1 MTASAPLRHAI
12 GLTTACLLVGV
23 PALALSRF
31 VPLRHEI
38 RLASAGAATVPTAV
52 ELNGRGEITAAGR
65 VRHRF
70 VRLRVTDAAA
80 ATAQNEIQLAVVTS
94 GGPPALLGGEL
105 TIADDCHYA
114 VDAVPKMPRD
124 GFVVFRR
131 SSPCALPAGTVPG
144 MLRLTTQGGARVLM
158 RALSSPGAG
167 PHAGL
172 LVVDD
177 PDVQAHVNGA
187 ALVGDLVV
195 HDQLPPMR
203 RLVLLAYAWQASSA
217 RVWNWLLPVLL
228 GACVYLAIAFG
239 DLLTAAPDRRW
250 RRALA
255 STALTFSVCVSYAL
269 VTPPFQA
276 PDEPN
281 HFLGF
286 AKLTH
291 QPDLFTATYALGH
304 LGHVDRLRFDPTQVL
319 RPYDVGR
326 PSTGYLE
333 VWATPLP
340 ERTGLAWIWRACGAV
355 LSGHSVQAQLFSLRV
370 FGALWTSLAVGLVV
384 LTLRPGFMDR
394 SPAVLPALTLV
405 PMVPFLA
412 MAFSNH
418 AWLLGGYVLLA
429 GAATALL
436 LDSDQDHVWPATL
449 LSAGIGIVVLGGHA
463 AWPIAPMVLAV
474 IAAARIRA
482 LQHVRLAQA
491 RFWIPLAAVVPLTLA
506 LSGHDYV
513 AASIQRVRLPYA
525 ALIVPLVAL
534 GAVGIAVPVE
544 RWLHAFVSLRGA
556 LSRPAT
562 GIARSFAAVVTTV
575 IATTMVWSFFTVLP
589 RVPYVTVSDR
599 SSVRE
604 YLGDV
609 LLSAVTFFRGRYHD
623 FLLSTSFWAAF
634 GWLDT
639 RPAGL
644 DTLFVTAS
652 ACLVVAAA
660 WRFATAATVAS
671 MLRAGVLLAGFV
683 AALLC
688 YAAMTMLLSPDLHGR
703 FLVGLYLIALVGTY
717 GVALRLRGPAD
728 TARPLITSL
737 TYVAWGAAHGYSL
750 YTIVTRYF

>member
-1 MTASAPLRHAI
+1 VIASAPLRHAI
-12 GLTTACLLVGV
+12 GLIAACLLVGV

-38 RLASAGAATVPTAV
+38 RLASAGPATVSTAV

-65 VRHRF
+65 VRHRY

-80 ATAQNEIQLAVVTS
+80 ATAQNEIQLLMMTS

-114 VDAVPKMPRD
+114 VDVVPTVPRY
-124 GFVVFRR
+124 GFLVFRR
-131 SSPCALPAGTVPG
+131 SSPCAPPAGTASG
-144 MLRLTTQGGARVLM
+144 MLRLTTQGGARVLV

-167 PHAGL
+167 PKPGL

-177 PDVQAHVNGA
+177 PDVQSPVNGA
-187 ALVGDLVV
+187 ALVGDFVV

-203 RLVLLAYAWQASSA
+203 RLALLAYAWQATSV

-228 GACVYLAIAFG
+228 GACVYLAIALG
-239 DLLTAAPDRRW
+239 DLLTAAPGHRW

-255 STALTFSVCVSYAL
+255 SSALIFSVCVSYAL

-291 QPDLFTATYALGH
+291 QPELFTATYALGH
-304 LGHVDRLRFDPTQVL
+304 LGHVDRIRFDPTQIL

-326 PSTGYLE
+326 PSTGFLE

-340 ERTGLAWIWRACGAV
+340 ERTGLAWLWRACGAL

-370 FGALWTSLAVGLVV
+370 IGALWTSLAVGLVV
-384 LTLRPGFMDR
+384 LMLRPGFMDR
-394 SPAVLPALTLV
+394 FPAVLPALTLV

-412 MAFSNH
+412 VAFSNH
-418 AWLLGGYVLLA
+418 VWLLGGYVLLA

-436 LDSDQDHVWPATL
+436 LDSDRDDVWPAAL

-463 AWPIAPMVLAV
+463 AWPLAPMVLAI
-474 IAAARIRA
+474 IAAARIGA

-491 RFWIPLAAVVPLTLA
+491 RFWIPVAAVVPLTLA
-506 LSGHDYV
+506 LSGREYAGV
-513 AASIQRVRLPYA
+513 SMLSTRLAHP
-525 ALIVPLVAL
+525 ALIVALVAL
-534 GAVGIAVPVE
+534 AAVGIAVAVE
-544 RWLHAFVSLRGA
+544 RRLHASVSLRGV
-556 LSRPAT
+556 LSRRTT
-562 GIARSFAAVVTTV
+562 GVARSFAAVVTAA
-575 IATTMVWSFFTVLP
+575 IATTMVWSLFTVLP
-589 RVPYVTVSDR
+589 RVPYVNTRDR
-599 SSVRE
+599 PSVPD
-604 YLGDV
+604 YVGDV
-609 LLSAVTFFRGRYHD
+609 LLSAATFFRGRYHD

-652 ACLVVAAA
+652 ACLVVVAA
-660 WRFATAATVAS
+660 WRSATTATVAS
-671 MLRAGVLLAGFV
+671 LLRAGVMLAGFV

-688 YAAMTMLLSPDLHGR
+688 YAAFSMLLSPDLHGR

-717 GVALRLRGPAD
+717 GVALRVRGPAD